1 MQYNASYK
9 TLYVVGDAI
18 MAINTAIAG
27 DNAETTV
34 TALNS
39 EFLTVEPMDETCLQR
54 YHDALKR
61 AQEEKG
67 EVNIF
72 QITLRHCSNF

>member
-1 MQYNASYK
+1 
-9 TLYVVGDAI
+9 
-18 MAINTAIAG
+18 MAINTAVAG
-27 DNAETTV
+27 DSIGATV
-34 TALNS
+34 MALKS

-67 EVNIF
+67 EVTMLF
-72 QITLRHCSNF
+72 ITLFLV